1 MCGASLGLI
10 IGSFIAALV
19 IRWPQG
25 RSVAAGR
32 SACDSC
38 GHVLGVTELV
48 PVLSV
53 MLQRGKCRHCGAAI
67 DQRHIAIELAAGFVG
82 AIALAVAPGAD
93 GVAGAV
99 FGWALIALIAL
110 DASHFWLPDKIT
122 LPLLATGLGAGMLDI
137 QPPLTDRLWG
147 AAAGFASLWLI
158 ATTYRLLRKREG
170 LGGGDPKLLGAIGAW
185 LGWQALPFVL
195 LGGSLFGLTI
205 ILARWLR
212 GQEVSATDRLPLG
225 ALMAL
230 AAFPL
235 WIWLRFTPL

>member
-1 MCGASLGLI
+1 
-10 IGSFIAALV
+10 
-19 IRWPQG
+19 
-25 RSVAAGR
+25 
-32 SACDSC
+32 
-38 GHVLGVTELV
+38 
-48 PVLSV
+48 

-67 DQRHIAIELAAGFVG
+67 DSRHIAIELAAGFVG
-82 AIALAVAPGAD
+82 AVALAVAPGPD

-122 LPLLATGLGAGMLDI
+122 LPLLATGLGMGMLDI
-137 QPPLTDRLWG
+137 LPPLTDRLWG

-158 ATTYRLLRKREG
+158 ATTYRLLRKRDG

-185 LGWQALPFVL
+185 LGWQALPFIL
-195 LGGSLFGLTI
+195 LGGSLLGLAI
-205 ILARWLR
+205 IFAQWLR
-212 GQEVSATDRLPLG
+212 GQEVRATDRLPLG

-235 WIWLRFTPL
+235 WIWLRFIPL